1 MSEKKIYELN
11 DLEITEEFGDFGKFH
26 YIYINDEIY
35 FIGVEFCRALG
46 YQSES
51 VALSKRVSPEN
62 RITLPKRQGE
72 SKRVSTVVLLSE
84 AGVYELIMRS
94 NAPNAKAFKDI
105 VLHSILPSIRHRHN
119 ELTPDRIEEIVSNP
133 DVAREY
139 LTDMANDFT
148 KLTTKLDDETKY
160 RFMLETA
167 EGSCSVGTLSKMLA
181 QRGYKIG
188 QKRMFDWLRSNNY
201 LSNQPRNYNVP
212 LQWAIDQG
220 LFEVNLKKLIN
231 YTTKNPK
238 RMAHVPMITPK
249 GQIKIIDDF
258 IKSYT
263 YTKQVM
269 KNNPASDYDTE
280 GLLHL
285 RPIKGGRFDQFQKK
299 YWKDHDE

>member
-1 MSEKKIYELN
+1 MDNKVYTIN
-11 DLEITEEFGDFGKFH
+11 DFEITEEFGDFGKFH
-26 YIYINDEIY
+26 YTYINGEIY
-35 FIGVEFCRALG
+35 FIGVEFCRALE
-46 YQSES
+46 YQRES
-51 VALSKRVSPEN
+51 DALSKRVSPDN
-62 RITLPKRQGE
+62 RITSPFRRGDN
-72 SKRVSTVVLLSE
+72 RARTVVLLSE

-94 NAPNAKAFKDI
+94 NAPKAKAFKDV
-105 VLHSILPSIRHRHN
+105 VLHGILPSARRRHN
-119 ELTPDRIEEIVSNP
+119 ELTTDKIEEIVSDP
-133 DVAREY
+133 DTARKY
-139 LTDMANDFT
+139 LTDMSNDFT
-148 KLTTKLDDETKY
+148 KLTTKLNDETKY

-201 LSNQPRNYNVP
+201 LSTQAKSYNVP

-231 YTTKNPK
+231 YTTKDPR
-238 RMAHVPMITPK
+238 RMVHVPMITPK
-249 GQIKIIDDF
+249 GQAKIIEDF

-299 YWKDHDE
+299 YWKEHAD

>member
-1 MSEKKIYELN
+1 MDNKVYTI
-11 DLEITEEFGDFGKFH
+11 DDFEITEEFGDFGKFH
-26 YIYINDEIY
+26 YTYINDELY
-35 FIGVEFCRALG
+35 FIGVEFCRALE
-46 YQSES
+46 YRRES
-51 VALSKRVSPEN
+51 DALSKRVSPDN
-62 RITLPKRQGE
+62 RITSPFRRGDN
-72 SKRVSTVVLLSE
+72 RARTVVLLSE

-94 NAPNAKAFKDI
+94 NTPKAKAFKDV
-105 VLHSILPSIRHRHN
+105 VLHYILPSARRRHK
-119 ELTPDRIEEIVSNP
+119 ELTTDRIEEIASNP
-133 DVAREY
+133 DIARQY
-139 LTDMANDFT
+139 LTDMSNDFI

-188 QKRMFDWLRSNNY
+188 QKRMFDWLRSNSY
-201 LSNQPRNYNVP
+201 LSTQPKSYNVP

-238 RMAHVPMITPK
+238 RMVHVPMITPK
-249 GQIKIIDDF
+249 GQAKIISDF
-258 IKSYT
+258 IKSYA
-263 YTKQVM
+263 YTKQAM

-299 YWKDHDE
+299 YWKTHAE

>member
-1 MSEKKIYELN
+1 MDNKKVYTIS
-11 DLEITEEFGDFGKFH
+11 DFEITEEFGDFGKFH
-26 YIYINDEIY
+26 YTYINGELY
-35 FIGVEFCRALG
+35 FIGTEFNEALEYSKDSRALT
-46 YQSES
+46 
-51 VALSKRVSPEN
+51 KRVSSDNKIIVPFRHNETN
-62 RITLPKRQGE
+62 RFSMVI
-72 SKRVSTVVLLSE
+72 LLSE
-84 AGVYELIMRS
+84 AGTYELIMRS
-94 NAPNAKAFKDI
+94 NAPKAKAFKDV
-105 VLHSILPSIRHRHN
+105 VLHGILPSARKRHN
-119 ELTPDRIEEIVSNP
+119 ELTADKIEEIASNP
-133 DVAREY
+133 DMAREY

-148 KLTTKLDDETKY
+148 KLTTKLNDETKY

-188 QKRMFDWLRSNNY
+188 QKRMFDWLRSNEY
-201 LSNQPRNYNVP
+201 LSTQSKSYNVP

-249 GQIKIIDDF
+249 GQIKIIEDF